1 MSNDLIVFQDGQ
13 YLCNVGQS
21 MNQLF
26 YNVYS
31 TVALAEVKGY
41 TMIQFSYM
49 ILRIYS
55 NGNVS
60 ILELM

>member
-1 MSNDLIVFQDGQ
+1 
-13 YLCNVGQS
+13 

-60 ILELM
+60 ILELMNN